1 MCLLLGFPI
10 AVCDRKGNTVI
21 TKPEGTG
28 GLVNRCTVSE
38 QLLYEIHDPAA
49 YVLPDSIC
57 DFSQV
62 QLTEQSH
69 GVTVTGAKG
78 LPPTSSYKIGSYYP
92 KQSISSRQYI
102 NSDYVRRTWQ
112 PRSNT
117 N

>member
-1 MCLLLGFPI
+1 MFFFLGFPI
-10 AVCDRKGNTVI
+10 AICDRNGNTII

-62 QLTEQSH
+62 QLTEKSD
-69 GVTVTGAKG
+69 GVAVTGAKG
-78 LPPTSSYKIGSYYP
+78 LPPTSSYKIGSCRYTNYNVTRDL
-92 KQSISSRQYI
+92 SSLGTTPCWLL
-102 NSDYVRRTWQ
+102 D
-112 PRSNT
+112 
-117 N
+117 